1 MKKTWKT
8 LKTTLKYA
16 GNPVHDIPSHCVVY
30 GHTHGEHDQNPTK
43 SMSPMEK
50 NEHSGFC
57 FWERL
62 CFLRLSLRP
71 LVYIIYYSDFLVA
84 HTKAFAICYN
94 CNYQPYLFQLWTVV
108 DVSVK
113 QDLIRQCVHFWTKRF
128 LFGTRNHFGVLGP
141 PPIDFLSY
149 LSTEIATYI
158 A

>member
-1 MKKTWKT
+1 
-8 LKTTLKYA
+8 
-16 GNPVHDIPSHCVVY
+16 
-30 GHTHGEHDQNPTK
+30 
-43 SMSPMEK
+43 MSPMEK
-50 NEHSGFC
+50 NEHSGSC

-62 CFLRLSLRP
+62 CFLRLPLRP
-71 LVYIIYYSDFLVA
+71 LLYIIYYSDFLVA

-158 A
+158 SPRNLRGKIPPPNLYLSHFSQNGDEGDNLYIHYLLTIISVPGPL